1 MLWIILTVIIVVI
14 DQVTK
19 YFVVQN
25 VEIGEKIPIIGELFY
40 LTLHMN
46 PGAAWGVLQ
55 NGRIFFLIIVP
66 LISIFV
72 VYYMIKNKSN
82 FLRFTLALILAGAVG
97 NYIDRLFIGEVRDF
111 LLFYIGS
118 YPFPVF
124 NVADMAVTCG
134 TIAMAIYVL
143 FIYKEPE
150 KKEQISQEEQVE
162 QEEQIEQIEQIKQE
176 EQKVQKEQ
184 KEQMES
190 NGESEDLTTKEQ
202 ETIED
207 EE

>member
-1 MLWIILTVIIVVI
+1 MLWIILSVIIVVI
-14 DQVTK
+14 DQVAK

-25 VEIGEKIPIIGELFY
+25 IEIGEKIPIIDQFFY

-66 LISIFV
+66 IISAFV
-72 VYYMIKNKSN
+72 VYYMLKNKN
-82 FLRFTLALILAGAVG
+82 KFLRFTLALILAGAVG
-97 NYIDRLFIGEVRDF
+97 NYIDRLLIGKVTDF

-134 TIAMAIYVL
+134 TITLAIYVL

-150 KKEQISQEEQVE
+150 KK
-162 QEEQIEQIEQIKQE
+162 KPT
-176 EQKVQKEQ
+176 K
-184 KEQMES
+184 
-190 NGESEDLTTKEQ
+190 SENDQ
-202 ETIED
+202 G
-207 EE
+207 